1 VTFAA
6 GETSKSVAVTVN
18 GDTKVE
24 ANETFN
30 VTLSNIVG
38 NDANVPDPTF
48 ADNLGQGTIN
58 NDDTATVAITDVA
71 VAEGN
76 SGTVNATFTVSL
88 TGLVDQAVV
97 VNFATANGTATAPSD
112 YAAQTGSVTFAA
124 NSNAPQ
130 TITVVV
136 NGDILQEANET
147 FFVNLTF
154 NAQIAG
160 VSFADN
166 QGQGTINDE
175 DSQSPPTMT
184 ASMTDPFVC
193 NNVGGSVEITAKL
206 TNPNPASYAST
217 FAVTLPSQLTAL
229 PGSCTATTGTCTVT
243 PPNQIAWSGTLG
255 ANQTVT
261 ITYQATVVGGT
272 PNGQLIVVNSTG
284 TVGGLSTTASAQGTV
299 SCPPSS
305 LNAPIEPVSAS
316 GQKPGSVLVYP
327 YYNSKAATKA
337 DTRLNLANIGN
348 QQTIVHLFLID
359 GKNCQASNLYVCLT
373 PFASLSFKASEYD
386 PEVTGWVFAV
396 AVDRFGYPVRSN
408 TLIGNAFVNDGSIV
422 DNYGAVSFAANSSE
436 LAIQR
441 GETAQL
447 LFNNVGY
454 DAVPDQYAV
463 EVQSPVDV
471 VGQQI
476 VTVGLLGDLTASTMR
491 GAGQVGIGLVINGNE
506 TPSGSFSS
514 FLNGTCQ
521 AFATISKTNPRVPNT
536 LERVVPA
543 GNVGT
548 LRFITGPSVGLLMTP
563 RGTAFSGI
571 RGLHFTHEIFSTIT
585 IPTFPPSC

>member
-1 VTFAA
+1 
-6 GETSKSVAVTVN
+6 
-18 GDTKVE
+18 
-24 ANETFN
+24 
-30 VTLSNIVG
+30 
-38 NDANVPDPTF
+38 
-48 ADNLGQGTIN
+48 
-58 NDDTATVAITDVA
+58 
-71 VAEGN
+71 
-76 SGTVNATFTVSL
+76 
-88 TGLVDQAVV
+88 
-97 VNFATANGTATAPSD
+97 
-112 YAAQTGSVTFAA
+112 
-124 NSNAPQ
+124 
-130 TITVVV
+130 
-136 NGDILQEANET
+136 
-147 FFVNLTF
+147 
-154 NAQIAG
+154 
-160 VSFADN
+160 
-166 QGQGTINDE
+166 
-175 DSQSPPTMT
+175 
-184 ASMTDPFVC
+184 
-193 NNVGGSVEITAKL
+193 
-206 TNPNPASYAST
+206 
-217 FAVTLPSQLTAL
+217 
-229 PGSCTATTGTCTVT
+229 
-243 PPNQIAWSGTLG
+243 
-255 ANQTVT
+255 
-261 ITYQATVVGGT
+261 
-272 PNGQLIVVNSTG
+272 
-284 TVGGLSTTASAQGTV
+284 
-299 SCPPSS
+299 
-305 LNAPIEPVSAS
+305 
-316 GQKPGSVLVYP
+316 
-327 YYNSKAATKA
+327 
-337 DTRLNLANIGN
+337 
-348 QQTIVHLFLID
+348 
-359 GKNCQASNLYVCLT
+359 
-373 PFASLSFKASEYD
+373 
-386 PEVTGWVFAV
+386 VTGWVFAV